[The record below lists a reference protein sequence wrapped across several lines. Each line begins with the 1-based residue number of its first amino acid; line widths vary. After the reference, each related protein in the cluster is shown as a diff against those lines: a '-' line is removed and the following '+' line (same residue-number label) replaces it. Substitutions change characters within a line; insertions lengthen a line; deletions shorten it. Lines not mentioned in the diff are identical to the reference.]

1 MFMKRLKEYRKSG
14 DLSDLTVEVDK
25 QLFRLHKLIMAS
37 SSEYFSCLVRS
48 EMADSNNVSLL
59 ELPGGE
65 HSMELVADF
74 CYEIPIRHKLTVE
87 NIGHMVCASHYLQID
102 SLQAECLQVLA
113 TLASE
118 SVSNCCRIL
127 SNCKDVEPTAKE
139 IGVID
144 CCVQTLLHC
153 WIGPMPFIQENG
165 FDHENTSAIVQSWA
179 NELRHV
185 PFPIIVT
192 IIEKQS
198 IDFLANLTSNKT
210 LLELPVGLTDQ
221 LLSLQSSEYCLSP
234 SEFLSLYRSS
244 SSIPRTSYD
253 AVYQAVE
260 KLIERYGMTLESNTM
275 IQEIDFKKLSLE
287 ALERAAGN
295 GYIPQQVV
303 MKATL
308 SICKD
313 QRKQL
318 EKSQQLNTSLQQQLT
333 ESEDFYN
340 TIRRQL
346 KKSEKLNK
354 KLKRELKDSE
364 DCNKHIEKQLNSCQK
379 EYKTLLSKTSHFKEA
394 FFPYQQY

>member
-48 EMADSNNVSLL
+48 EMADSNHVSLL
-59 ELPGGE
+59 GLPGGE

-102 SLQAECLQVLA
+102 SLQAECLQILA
-113 TLASE
+113 SFASE
-118 SVSNCCRIL
+118 SLSNCCRII

-144 CCVQTLLHC
+144 CCVQTLLQC
-153 WIGPMPFIQENG
+153 WIGPLPLLQENG
-165 FDHENTSAIVQSWA
+165 FVHENTSVIVQSWA

-198 IDFLANLTSNKT
+198 IDFLAYLTSNKK
-210 LLELPVGLTDQ
+210 LLELPVELTDQ

-234 SEFLSLYRSS
+234 SEFLSLYSSS

-253 AVYQAVE
+253 AVFQALE
-260 KLIERYGMTLESNTM
+260 KLIERYGMTSASSTM
-275 IQEIDFKKLSLE
+275 IQEIDFTKLSLE
-287 ALERAAGN
+287 ALERASGN
-295 GYIPQQVV
+295 VCIPQQVV

-308 SICKD
+308 SICND

-318 EKSQQLNTSLQQQLT
+318 ETSQQLNNSLRQQLKELEACHTTLQQQSDDSKKNL
-333 ESEDFYN
+333 EDQLEYWK
-340 TIRRQL
+340 TLYHRQL
-346 KKSEKLNK
+346 AQS
-354 KLKRELKDSE
+354 D
-364 DCNKHIEKQLNSCQK
+364 
-379 EYKTLLSKTSHFKEA
+379 LSKEKGNY
-394 FFPYQQY
+394 PRNYKY

>member
-1 MFMKRLKEYRKSG
+1 MLTKRLKECRKSG
-14 DLSDLTVEVDK
+14 DLSDLTVEVGK
-25 QLFRLHKLIMAS
+25 HVFRLHKLVMAL
-37 SSEYFSCLVRS
+37 SSEYFNCLVRS
-48 EMADSNNVSLL
+48 EMADSNHVSLL

-65 HSMELVADF
+65 QSMDLVADY
-74 CYEIPIRHKLTVE
+74 CYEIPIRLKLTVD
-87 NIGHMVCASHYLQID
+87 NIGHMVCASHYLQIQ
-102 SLQAECLQVLA
+102 SLQKYCLEVLA
-113 TLASE
+113 DFVKKSL
-118 SVSNCCRIL
+118 SNCCRII

-139 IGVID
+139 TGVID
-144 CCVQTLLHC
+144 CCVKYLNQF
-153 WIGPMPFIQENG
+153 WIGPMQFVTPKG
-165 FDHENTSAIVQSWA
+165 SLPVNTSVIVQSWA
-179 NELRHV
+179 KELRHV
-185 PFPIIVT
+185 PFPLIVT

-198 IDFLANLTSNKT
+198 IDFLAYLTSNKK
-210 LLELPVGLTDQ
+210 LLELPVELTDQ

-234 SEFLSLYRSS
+234 SEFLSLYSSS

-253 AVYQAVE
+253 AVFQALE
-260 KLIERYGMTLESNTM
+260 KLIERYGMTSASSTM
-275 IQEIDFKKLSLE
+275 IQEIDFTKLSLE
-287 ALERAAGN
+287 ALERASGN
-295 GYIPQQVV
+295 VCIPQQVV